1 MKIFKK
7 PAVALLAL
15 TLSSC
20 ATIFSGTTQSIRVK
34 VIDTN
39 NEDVPN
45 PHCIVYDGS
54 GASHVLSSNPGEV
67 MVSKARGSIRI
78 DCKKSGYTQ
87 LNMAVGESFNAV
99 TVVNVLFWPGFIVDA
114 MTGAYKDLPSHYV
127 VSMKRN

>member
-1 MKIFKK
+1 MNFYKIS
-7 PAVALLAL
+7 AAALLAL

-20 ATIFSGTTQSIRVK
+20 ATIFSGTTQNIHVK

-39 NEDVPN
+39 NNEVPN
-45 PHCIVYDGS
+45 PHCVVYDGS

-67 MVSKARGSIRI
+67 NVSKARGNVRI
-78 DCKKSGYTQ
+78 DCKKAGYTQ
-87 LNMAVGESFNAV
+87 LNMAVGESFNGV

-127 VSMKRN
+127 VSMKKN